1 MPPKGG
7 AFTGP
12 KGVKRAAEVNGAAG
26 EDAAPAPKL
35 AKREPVLLDELDVG
49 KIELGKVTLGK
60 SKLDSFVP
68 LTYDGGRLHIALAK
82 LPDYCR
88 APFKAAPG
96 KDKQGNELPGDPAW
110 GMAFDL
116 TEAQHKK
123 FNEFEEAVIAKLMPM
138 RNELLPELAKAKAGR
153 GGVTEDNV
161 RDAFR
166 SKLKPANEE
175 KGYAANL
182 RVFVQHNPERPMAK
196 VSKMHLKE
204 RADGTKYITKPVLG
218 SLADLQN
225 DRLAIVPIIS
235 LVRGV
240 YTGGTGVGMK
250 FELTSADVLT
260 NLRETNVPEPNRDG
274 IEQSDELTPEDE
286 PVIQAP
292 SAPASENGDA
302 SNGGRD
308 QFGAI
313 DGNY

>member
-1 MPPKGG
+1 MPPKASFG
-7 AFTGP
+7 TGT
-12 KGVKRAAEVNGAAG
+12 KGIKRAAEANSAATDG
-26 EDAAPAPKL
+26 APAPKL
-35 AKREPVLLDELDVG
+35 GKREPVLLDDLDVS

-68 LTYDGGRLHIALAK
+68 LNYDGGRLHIALAK

-96 KDKQGNELPGDPAW
+96 KDKQGNDLPGDPAW

-116 TEAQHKK
+116 TDEQYKK
-123 FNEFEEAVIAKLMPM
+123 FHEFEEAVITKLVPQ
-138 RNELLPELAKAKAGR
+138 RNELLPELAATKKDR
-153 GGVTEDNV
+153 GGVTEENV

-166 SKLKPANEE
+166 SKLKPSNEE

-182 RVFVQHNPERPMAK
+182 RVFVQHNPERPMTK

-204 RADGTKYITKPVLG
+204 RADGTKYITKPVQG
-218 SLADLQN
+218 GLADLQN
-225 DRLAIVPIIS
+225 DRLAVVPIIS

-250 FELTSADVLT
+250 FELTSCDILT
-260 NLRETNVPEPNRDG
+260 NLRETNVPEPNREG
-274 IEQSDELTPEDE
+274 VEGSDEPTPEDE
-286 PVIQAP
+286 PIIKAP
-292 SAPASENGDA
+292 SAHGSENGDA
-302 SNGGRD
+302 PNDGRD

>member
-1 MPPKGG
+1 MAPKAQFG
-7 AFTGP
+7 TGT
-12 KGVKRAAEVNGAAG
+12 KGIKRAAEANGAA
-26 EDAAPAPKL
+26 DTAPAPKL
-35 AKREPVLLDELDVG
+35 GKREPVLLDELDVN

-68 LTYDGGRLHIALAK
+68 LNYDGGRLHIALAK
-82 LPDYCR
+82 LPDYTR

-116 TEAQHKK
+116 TEAQYKK
-123 FNEFEEAVIAKLMPM
+123 FHEFEEAVITKLFPQ
-138 RNELLPELAKAKAGR
+138 RNELLPELAATKKDR

-161 RDAFR
+161 RDAFK

-182 RVFVQHNPERPMAK
+182 RVFVQHNPERPMTK

-204 RADGTKYITKPVLG
+204 RPDGTKYITKPVAG
-218 SLADLQN
+218 GLADLQN
-225 DRLAIVPIIS
+225 DRLAVVPIIS
-235 LVRGV
+235 LVRGI
-240 YTGGTGVGMK
+240 YSGGTGVGLK
-250 FELTSADVLT
+250 FELTACDVLT

-274 IEQSDELTPEDE
+274 VEGSDEPTPEDE
-286 PVIQAP
+286 PVANAP
-292 SAPASENGDA
+292 SAPGSENGDA
-302 SNGGRD
+302 PSDGRD

>member
-1 MPPKGG
+1 MPAKGG

-12 KGVKRAAEVNGAAG
+12 KGVKRAAEANGAAG

-35 AKREPVLLDELDVG
+35 GKREPVLLLNIDVN

-68 LTYDGGRLHIALAK
+68 LTYDGGRLHIALCE
-82 LPDYCR
+82 LPDYAR
-88 APFKAAPG
+88 APFKAGPG

-116 TEAQHKK
+116 TEAHYKK
-123 FNEFEEAVIAKLMPM
+123 FNEIEEAVITKLLPM
-138 RNELLPELAKAKAGR
+138 RNELLPDLAAAKKDR

-166 SKLKPANEE
+166 SKLKPPNEE

-182 RVFVQHNPERPMAK
+182 RIFVQHNPERPLAK
-196 VSKMHLKE
+196 VAKMHLKE
-204 RADGTKYITKPVLG
+204 RADGTKYITKPVPG
-218 SLADLQN
+218 GLADLQN
-225 DRLAIVPIIS
+225 DRLAMVPIVS

-240 YTGGTGVGMK
+240 YTGGTGIGMK
-250 FELTSADVLT
+250 FELTAADILT
-260 NLRETNVPEPNRDG
+260 NLRETNVPEPNRSG

-286 PVIQAP
+286 PVVKAP
-292 SAPASENGDA
+292 SAPPSENGD
-302 SNGGRD
+302 GGRD

-313 DGNY
+313 DGDY

>member
-1 MPPKGG
+1 MAPKAQFG
-7 AFTGP
+7 TGT
-12 KGVKRAAEVNGAAG
+12 KGIKRAAEANNAAT
-26 EDAAPAPKL
+26 DAAPAPKL
-35 AKREPVLLDELDVG
+35 GKREPVLLDNLDVS
-49 KIELGKVTLGK
+49 KIELGKVQLGK
-60 SKLDSFVP
+60 SKLDQFVP
-68 LTYDGGRLHIALAK
+68 LNYEGGRLHIALAK

-96 KDKQGNELPGDPAW
+96 KDKQGNELAGDPAW

-116 TEAQHKK
+116 TDDQYKK
-123 FNEFEEAVIAKLMPM
+123 FHELEEAVITKLFPQ
-138 RNELLPELAKAKAGR
+138 RNELLPDLAESKKDR

-161 RDAFR
+161 RDAFK
-166 SKLKPANEE
+166 SKLKPANDE
-175 KGYAANL
+175 KGYAPHL
-182 RVFVQHNPERPMAK
+182 RVFVQHHPDRPQCK

-204 RADGTKYITKPVLG
+204 RADGTKYITKPVQG

-225 DRLAIVPIIS
+225 DRLAVVPIIS

-240 YTGGTGVGMK
+240 YSGGTGVGLK
-250 FELTSADVLT
+250 FELTSCDILT

-274 IEQSDELTPEDE
+274 VEGSDEPTPEDE
-286 PVIQAP
+286 PVPNAP

-302 SNGGRD
+302 PNDGRD

>member
-1 MPPKGG
+1 MAPKAQFG
-7 AFTGP
+7 TGT
-12 KGVKRAAEVNGAAG
+12 KGIKRAAEANAAATDG
-26 EDAAPAPKL
+26 AAPAPKL
-35 AKREPVLLDELDVG
+35 GKREPVLLDELDVS
-49 KIELGKVTLGK
+49 KIEMGKVTLGK

-68 LTYDGGRLHIALAK
+68 LNYDGGRLHIALAK

-116 TEAQHKK
+116 TEAQYKK
-123 FNEFEEAVIAKLMPM
+123 FHEFEEAVITKLVPQ
-138 RNELLPELAKAKAGR
+138 RNELLPELAATKKDR
-153 GGVTEDNV
+153 GGVTEENV
-161 RDAFR
+161 RDAFK
-166 SKLKPANEE
+166 SKLKAANEE

-182 RVFVQHNPERPMAK
+182 RVFVQHNPERPMTK

-204 RADGTKYITKPVLG
+204 RADGTKYITKPAQG
-218 SLADLQN
+218 GLADLQN
-225 DRLAIVPIIS
+225 DRLAVVPIIS

-250 FELTSADVLT
+250 FELTSCDVLT

-274 IEQSDELTPEDE
+274 VEGSDEPTPEDE
-286 PVIQAP
+286 PVPKAP
-292 SAPASENGDA
+292 SAPGSENGDA
-302 SNGGRD
+302 ANDGRD

>member
-1 MPPKGG
+1 MAPKGG
-7 AFTGP
+7 AFQGT
-12 KGVKRAAEVNGAAG
+12 KGVKRAAEANGAAA
-26 EDAAPAPKL
+26 DAASAPKL
-35 AKREPVLLDELDVG
+35 GKREPVLLDELDVS

-68 LTYDGGRLHIALAK
+68 LNYDGGRLHIALAK

-116 TEAQHKK
+116 TESQYKK
-123 FNEFEEAVIAKLMPM
+123 FHEFEEAVITKLFPQ
-138 RNELLPELAKAKAGR
+138 RNELLPELAASKKDR

-161 RDAFR
+161 RDVFK
-166 SKLKPANEE
+166 SKLKAPNEE

-182 RVFVQHNPERPMAK
+182 RIFVQHNPERPMVK

-204 RADGTKYITKPVLG
+204 RADGTKYITKPVQG

-225 DRLAIVPIIS
+225 DRLAVVPIIS

-250 FELTSADVLT
+250 FELTSCDVLT
-260 NLRETNVPEPNRDG
+260 NLRETNVPEPNREGVDA
-274 IEQSDELTPEDE
+274 SDEPTPEDE
-286 PVIQAP
+286 PAIKAS

-302 SNGGRD
+302 ANDGRD

>member
-1 MPPKGG
+1 MAPKTQFGTGTKGMKRVVEAASG
-7 AFTGP
+7 A
-12 KGVKRAAEVNGAAG
+12 E
-26 EDAAPAPKL
+26 APAPKL
-35 AKREPVLLDELDVG
+35 GKREPVLLDDLDVS

-68 LTYDGGRLHIALAK
+68 LNYEGGRLHIALAK
-82 LPDYCR
+82 LPDYTR

-96 KDKQGNELPGDPAW
+96 KDKHGNELSGDPAW

-116 TEAQHKK
+116 TPAQCKK
-123 FNEFEEAVIAKLMPM
+123 FKEFEEAVITKLIPM
-138 RNELLPELAKAKAGR
+138 RNELLPELAASKKDR
-153 GGVTEDNV
+153 GGVTEENV

-166 SKLKPANEE
+166 SKLKDANEE

-182 RVFVQHNPERPMAK
+182 RIFVQHNPERPMTK

-204 RADGTKYITKPVLG
+204 RADGTKYITKPAQG
-218 SLADLQN
+218 GLADLQN
-225 DRLAIVPIIS
+225 DRLAVVPIIS

-240 YTGGTGVGMK
+240 YSGGTGVGMK
-250 FELTSADVLT
+250 FELTACDILT

-274 IEQSDELTPEDE
+274 VEGSDEPTPEDE
-286 PVIQAP
+286 PAIKAP

-302 SNGGRD
+302 PNGDGRD

>member
-1 MPPKGG
+1 MPSKTQ
-7 AFTGP
+7 AFTGT
-12 KGVKRAAEVNGAAG
+12 KGIKRAAETNNGAS
-26 EDAAPAPKL
+26 EETVPAPKL
-35 AKREPVLLDELDVG
+35 GKREPVLLDELDVS

-96 KDKQGNELPGDPAW
+96 KDKQGNDLPGDPAW

-116 TEAQHKK
+116 TEAQYQK
-123 FNEFEEAVIAKLMPM
+123 FHEFEEAVITKLFPQ
-138 RNELLPELAKAKAGR
+138 RNELLPELAASKKDR

-161 RDAFR
+161 RDAFK
-166 SKLKPANEE
+166 SKLKPANDE
-175 KGYAANL
+175 KGYAPNL
-182 RVFVQHNPERPMAK
+182 RVFVQHNPEKPMAR

-204 RADGTKYITKPVLG
+204 RADGTKYITKPAQG
-218 SLADLQN
+218 GLADLQN
-225 DRLAIVPIIS
+225 DRLAVVPILT

-250 FELTSADVLT
+250 FELTSADILT

-274 IEQSDELTPEDE
+274 VDASDEPTPEDE
-286 PVIQAP
+286 PSVQAP
-292 SAPASENGDA
+292 SAPASEHGD
-302 SNGGRD
+302 SGRD